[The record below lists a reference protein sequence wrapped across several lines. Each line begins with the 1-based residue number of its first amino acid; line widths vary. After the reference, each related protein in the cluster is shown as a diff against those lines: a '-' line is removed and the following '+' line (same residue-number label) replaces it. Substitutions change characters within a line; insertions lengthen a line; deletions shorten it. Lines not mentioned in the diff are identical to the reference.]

1 MNTIAA
7 KMTMK
12 NSSLL
17 LLVLLAAATRI
28 LPHPPNMTA
37 VCALAILT
45 GVAIESRLVAV
56 FVPLFAL
63 FLSDLLLGFH
73 DQMWAVYFSMA
84 LITFISAASIGKTS
98 LFATEK
104 LKILGV
110 TLTSSLLF
118 FVITNLAVWWQSPM
132 YQHNLEGLTKCF
144 VMALPFLGNQIVG
157 DLFYAGIFLTA
168 FAVIARRATSLEG
181 RSFQSR

>member
-17 LLVLLAAATRI
+17 VLVLLAAATRI

-37 VCALAILT
+37 VSALAILT
-45 GVAIESRLVAV
+45 GLAIESRLVAV

-63 FLSDLLLGFH
+63 FLSDLILGFH
-73 DQMWAVYFSMA
+73 EQMWAVYFSMA
-84 LITFISAASIGKTS
+84 LITLISAASLGKKS
-98 LFATEK
+98 LFSTAK

-110 TLTSSLLF
+110 TVSSSLLF
-118 FVITNLAVWWQSPM
+118 FVGTNLAVWWQSPM
-132 YQHNLEGLTKCF
+132 YQHNLAGLTKCF
-144 VMALPFLGNQIVG
+144 LMALPFLGNQIVG
-157 DLFYAGIFLTA
+157 DLFYAGIFLMS
-168 FAVIARRATSLEG
+168 FAVIARRATNLED
-181 RSFQSR
+181 RSFQNQ